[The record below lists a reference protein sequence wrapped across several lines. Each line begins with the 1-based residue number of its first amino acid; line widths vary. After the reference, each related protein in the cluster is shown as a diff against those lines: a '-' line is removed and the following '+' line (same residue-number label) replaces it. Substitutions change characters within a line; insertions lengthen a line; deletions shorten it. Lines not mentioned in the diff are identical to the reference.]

1 MPNPPLSVAFDT
13 GPLHGAKTGIGFAV
27 EQLRAALVARGDV
40 VVHDYVLSFRARLH
54 PDTVRLPIPAS
65 LAHRAW
71 ARAPRPM
78 VDRWLPMV
86 DVVHGT
92 NYVVPPSHLPT
103 IVSVYDG
110 WFLHHPDDA
119 TPTVRRAGDVL
130 RAAIARG
137 AIVHTSSHATEQ
149 LMRGMFPGVAVRTV
163 HLGPLPLPAPSPS
176 PPIPSLAGRPFVLS
190 IGTLERRKNLPRL
203 VAAFGRLA
211 AAHADVVLVLGG
223 GGGDDSEA
231 VRQAIDALGPALA
244 GRVLQT
250 GRVDDDV
257 RSWLLHH
264 AAVLAYPSLDEG
276 FGFPLLDA
284 MQAGTPVVASTA
296 GSIPE
301 VAGDAALLRDPLDVD
316 GLAEALAIALGD
328 TAARERL
335 IAAGHERWPRF
346 DWQHCAEG
354 IADLYGLAV
363 RGATD
368 QLR

>member
-27 EQLRAALVARGDV
+27 EQLRAALMARSDLV
-40 VVHDYVLSFRARLH
+40 MHDYVLSFRARLH

-71 ARAPRPM
+71 ARAPRPT

-92 NYVVPPSHLPT
+92 NYVAPPTQLPT
-103 IVSVYDG
+103 VVSVYDC
-110 WFLHHPDDA
+110 WFLRHPGDA

-130 RAAIARG
+130 RAAIGRG
-137 AIVHTSSHATEQ
+137 AVVHTSSHATEE
-149 LMRGMFPGVAVRTV
+149 LMRSLFPQAPVRTV
-163 HLGPLPLPAPSPS
+163 HLGPLPLPPPSPTA
-176 PPIPSLAGRPFVLS
+176 PIPTLVGRPFVLS

-211 AAHADVVLVLGG
+211 AAHSDIVLVLAGG
-223 GGGDDSEA
+223 AGDDSEA
-231 VRQAIDALGPALA
+231 VRHAIDALGPALS
-244 GRVLQT
+244 GRVMRT
-250 GRVDDDV
+250 GRVDDGA
-257 RSWLLHH
+257 RSWLLRH

-301 VAGDAALLRDPLDVD
+301 VSGDAALLCDALDVD
-316 GLAEALAIALGD
+316 GLAEGLALAVAD
-328 TAARERL
+328 TAVRARL
-335 IAAGHERWPRF
+335 IAAGNEQWTRF